1 MPFHWCRI
9 WQDPIDLSFGLW
21 SVNGWHGTGS
31 ASAFETSK
39 DLKAPSLVPT
49 ASSWAPPMAA
59 MFNVMVFLMLPWTN
73 DFDVVNTNFTT
84 KKCPKMFQGP
94 MLWTWTV
101 EGIRCEFLKHWPFL
115 KPTVFW
121 HINVDPKLLTFYRV
135 MKPQNFCWWQ
145 RLVGNCWKCQLG
157 QLQLGGTFLLV
168 WSACRCVDVV
178 ELPPAK
184 NLFCF

>member
-1 MPFHWCRI
+1 MGGMALAPPQLSKLLRI
-9 WQDPIDLSFGLW
+9 S
-21 SVNGWHGTGS
+21 
-31 ASAFETSK
+31 
-39 DLKAPSLVPT
+39 KAPSLVPT

-101 EGIRCEFLKHWPFL
+101 EGIRREFLKHWPFFSLPWIL
-115 KPTVFW
+115 KIIWNYSKTDRFL
-121 HINVDPKLLTFYRV
+121 HSNVDPKLLTFYRV
-135 MKPQNFCWWQ
+135 MKPRNFCWWQ

-184 NLFCF
+184 NLSCF